1 LTIRVFSP
9 KCCLKISVLIE
20 LTGTT
25 EFAWIRERATRKF
38 APQTKSFRLRRHQKF
53 GTPAVSI
60 VYERESSPSMELH
73 SRYLRQVNVRQLIPS
88 LAPRQFAPFPI
99 ATYTDHFRRAQ
110 MIGLKTF
117 RAEIRPTL
125 RLAIPLVL
133 AELGWMSMAL
143 VDTMMVGRLSN
154 SAVAISAV
162 SLGGILVHVL
172 AFFGGGL
179 LFGLDT
185 LVSQAFG
192 AGQREDC
199 HRSLLH
205 GIYLSLALT
214 PLLMAPV
221 WFFEPLL
228 RFVGISPDIIVLAVP
243 YSKAMAWGT
252 LPLLLYFA
260 VRRCMQ
266 GMNIVRPIAFALI
279 TANIINAVGN
289 WLLIYGKLG
298 APAMGAVGSGWSTAW
313 ARIYLAAVLVGY
325 LLWYDREHRTELLRT
340 PIQPELAR
348 IRRLIT
354 LGFPAAMQITLEI
367 GVFAL
372 VTALIGRL
380 GAISLASHQIALNT
394 VSFTYMVP
402 LGISSAAAVRVG
414 QAIGRRDPSGASAAG
429 DSAIFFGAGF
439 MTLAGLALLVFPRVI
454 ARIYTPDETV
464 IRNTVLLLAAGAA
477 FQLFDGIQTVATGAL
492 RGAGDT
498 RTPMLCHFTAYWIIG
513 LPLGAWLCF
522 RRDWGAF
529 GLWSGLSLAL
539 ILIGIV
545 LLFAWRRTVRTLIET
560 ANEAELVRN

>member
-1 LTIRVFSP
+1 MRALQTLR
-9 KCCLKISVLIE
+9 
-20 LTGTT
+20 T
-25 EFAWIRERATRKF
+25 EF
-38 APQTKSFRLRRHQKF
+38 
-53 GTPAVSI
+53 
-60 VYERESSPSMELH
+60 
-73 SRYLRQVNVRQLIPS
+73 
-88 LAPRQFAPFPI
+88 
-99 ATYTDHFRRAQ
+99 
-110 MIGLKTF
+110 
-117 RAEIRPTL
+117 RPTL
-125 RLAIPLVL
+125 RLALPLVL
-133 AELGWMSMAL
+133 AELGWMSMAI
-143 VDTMMVGRLSN
+143 VDTMMVGRLPN

-179 LFGLDT
+179 LIGLDT

-192 AGQREDC
+192 AGRRQDC

-214 PLLMAPV
+214 PFLMTPV
-221 WFFEPLL
+221 WFFDPLL
-228 RFVGISPDIIVLAVP
+228 RFARISPEIISVAIP

-266 GMNIVRPIAFALI
+266 GMNMVRPISFALV

-298 APAMGAVGSGWSTAW
+298 APAMGAVGSGWSTAF
-313 ARIYLAAVLVGY
+313 ARIYLAATLVGY
-325 LLWYDREHRTELLRT
+325 LLWYDQKHRTELLRT

-348 IRRLIT
+348 IRRLIA
-354 LGFPAAMQITLEI
+354 LGLPAAMQITLEI

-380 GAISLASHQIALNT
+380 GAIALASHQIALNT
-394 VSFTYMVP
+394 VSLTYMVP

-414 QAIGRRDPSGASAAG
+414 QAIGRGDPRGAG
-429 DSAIFFGAGF
+429 DAGGTAILLGAAF
-439 MTLAGLALLVFPRVI
+439 MTCAGGALLLFPRWI

-464 IRNTVLLLAAGAA
+464 IRSTILLLAAGAA

-498 RTPMLCHFTAYWIIG
+498 RTPMFCHFTAYWIIG
-513 LPLGAWLCF
+513 LPLGSWLCF
-522 RRDWGAF
+522 RKGWGAF

-545 LLFAWRRTVRTLIET
+545 LLFAWRRTVRRLAMSPRETLP
-560 ANEAELVRN
+560 VRV